1 MKKFFATF
9 LCLVLCG
16 GLLPAQAAGPEVNA
30 KAVLLME
37 KTTGQVLYE
46 EHAHDPLEL
55 ASVTKV
61 MTMLLI
67 MEALE
72 EGTITKETMVPVS
85 ATAAGMG
92 GSQVYMKEGE
102 SFSVHDMLKAIAVA
116 SGNDA
121 CVAMAEYLA
130 GSESAFVEK
139 MNARAA
145 ELGMENTVF
154 VNCTGL
160 PAEGHHS
167 SAYDIALMSR
177 ALIQNHPDIRTY
189 TTIWMDT
196 LRDGTFQL
204 ANTNKLI
211 RFYEGATGLKTGS
224 TDAALYCVSATAEK
238 DGMELIAVVLG
249 SPTSADRFET
259 AKALLNYGFAGYSL
273 VTVAPSE
280 PISPIPVTLGTADSV
295 QPVLTQESQILLYKA
310 HRPGGWERE
319 SKAPPGGPRGG
330 PQVDPLGCLSI
341 PAGHPLLR
349 NLKKT
354 GTPCTGCPG
363 FFASSPPFSPL
374 GVEHLLNLLD
384 GFSLLPQRLDPLN
397 PADALLPFIATGQVF
412 LRLLKGQHPLL
423 GVKFQGAVPHVGQ
436 TDQLPDG
443 HVLRLLDDL

>member
-1 MKKFFATF
+1 
-9 LCLVLCG
+9 
-16 GLLPAQAAGPEVNA
+16 
-30 KAVLLME
+30 
-37 KTTGQVLYE
+37 
-46 EHAHDPLEL
+46 
-55 ASVTKV
+55 

-130 GSESAFVEK
+130 GSESTFVEK

-280 PISPIPVTLGTADSV
+280 PSPPSRHPGHRRQRAAGAHPGEPNS
-295 QPVLTQESQILLYKA
+295 PSQGRGRQGLHHPFPPGHPPGPGGEGAGAGKP

-319 SKAPPGGPRGG
+319 SKAPLVAQEEVPRLTLWAVY
-330 PQVDPLGCLSI
+330 Q
-341 PAGHPLLR
+341 
-349 NLKKT
+349 
-354 GTPCTGCPG
+354 
-363 FFASSPPFSPL
+363 
-374 GVEHLLNLLD
+374 
-384 GFSLLPQRLDPLN
+384 SLLGTL
-397 PADALLPFIATGQVF
+397 FCGT
-412 LRLLKGQHPLL
+412 
-423 GVKFQGAVPHVGQ
+423 
-436 TDQLPDG
+436 
-443 HVLRLLDDL
+443 